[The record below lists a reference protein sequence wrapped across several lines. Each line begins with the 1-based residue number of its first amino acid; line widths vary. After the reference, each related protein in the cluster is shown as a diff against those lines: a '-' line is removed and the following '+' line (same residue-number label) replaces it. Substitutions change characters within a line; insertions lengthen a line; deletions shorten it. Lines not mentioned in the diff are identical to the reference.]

1 MVALIKSIIEKRWA
15 IIALAMGI
23 LVGFLS
29 AYLCIHLNFIIFGFN
44 IMYIISPLAAGF
56 VETVIAR
63 KMYGK
68 SIRAIS
74 AILTFI
80 LINIYGWI
88 ILGIITDNPTTLS
101 LITLIA
107 IILTIQAAFPIF
119 MNYILFVV
127 TIDILKKFIAFL
139 AFLHSKIR
147 KTNSK
152 ETKRISKYPDDEL
165 FLDKLDIPLLT
176 MPPFEVG
183 RIKKNIGLVIGEAIV
198 QETETKD
205 FIGKLLKINKPT
217 NLDDFKL
224 GKARKVAIFRM
235 LENAV
240 TLGANTVI
248 DVSLDYSSMGGFQ
261 GNALIVTATGTAVI
275 YQ

>member
-1 MVALIKSIIEKRWA
+1 LVALIKSIIEKRWA

-68 SIRAIS
+68 SIGAIS

-176 MPPFEVG
+176 IPPFEVG